1 MSTKPEQ
8 FDQLPAE
15 LVEQLRA
22 RERRVA
28 SLTPAVDRAID
39 AAAREQFAPRRLRPA
54 ARRRWQV
61 PAAAAAAVALL
72 ALFVLRPYQTEPT
85 DGPPAGA
92 RLADDVDGSGQ
103 IDILDAFALARA
115 RAEDPDAVSQD
126 RIDRITRGIV
136 ALAPAENV
144 L

>member
-1 MSTKPEQ
+1 MSTNPEQ
-8 FDQLPAE
+8 FDQLPDE
-15 LVEQLRA
+15 LVERLRA

-39 AAAREQFAPRRLRPA
+39 AAVREHFAPRRQRPA

-72 ALFVLRPYQTEPT
+72 ALFVLRPFPTEPT
-85 DGPPAGA
+85 DAPPPGV
-92 RLADDVDGSGQ
+92 RLADDVDGSGR
-103 IDILDAFALARA
+103 IDILDAFVLARA
-115 RAEDPDAVSQD
+115 RAEDPAAVSQD

-136 ALAPAENV
+136 ALAPPENV